1 MIWALP
7 ACPDYRMK
15 SSQLSS
21 LQMQAV
27 ENLLFLP
34 AKIIHST
41 QYWWNVNVFPVSC
54 ENMIRCCNSM
64 FDSNQMLHC
73 NSCMFTW
80 SIFTWVVAPHM
91 ILENVKMVCIYW
103 HYSSLHEVSL
113 IQMSWRK
120 NACNC
125 FFRAISNIVIVQL
138 HYCHIIRHPSL
149 PLGWRQNPPGTIN

>member
-34 AKIIHST
+34 AKEIHST
-41 QYWWNVNVFPVSC
+41 KYWWNVNVFPVSC
-54 ENMIRCCNSM
+54 ENMIRCCKSM
-64 FDSNQMLHC
+64 FDSNQMLQQLHVHLEYLYM
-73 NSCMFTW
+73 SCCAWPDTW
-80 SIFTWVVAPHM
+80 TW
-91 ILENVKMVCIYW
+91 IRCC
-103 HYSSLHEVSL
+103 SSLHGVSL

-125 FFRAISNIVIVQL
+125 FFPVISNIVIVQL
-138 HYCHIIRHPSL
+138 HYCQIIRHPSL
-149 PLGWRQNPPGTIN
+149 PLGWRQNPLGTIN